1 MTTRIP
7 GKALPLPPGDVLR
20 RLYRIDIDSPSG
32 LAWNEDRGKR
42 KVVKA
47 GSPAGSAQSQGRWQV
62 MVRWVD
68 DTGNERSQRIYSSRV
83 VYFLHYGELPEGAL
97 IDHIDGDH
105 QNNHPDNL
113 RACTLQQN
121 LWNRH
126 RGDKDGHNV
135 FPSAGGMWHGRFNI
149 GDKTYQTEPF
159 KSRLAARHATNKLR
173 RELHGEFA
181 KVEPLRKR

>member
-1 MTTRIP
+1 
-7 GKALPLPPGDVLR
+7 
-20 RLYRIDIDSPSG
+20 
-32 LAWNEDRGKR
+32 
-42 KVVKA
+42 
-47 GSPAGSAQSQGRWQV
+47 